1 MKAIYD
7 FLRECGVFYVL
18 TMDDGF
24 PMGRPFGAVMEHE
37 GKLYIST
44 ANSKNVYKQICEN
57 GKVCI
62 VAKEPESRA
71 WIRIKGIAEECR
83 DIELK
88 EKMMETCP
96 ILSKRYPS
104 AECEYFAIFGIK
116 VISAAIH
123 TDAGI
128 EKLI

>member
-1 MKAIYD
+1 MKTVYD

-18 TMDDGF
+18 TVDGDF
-24 PMGRPFGAVMEHE
+24 PTGRPFGAVMEHE

-44 ANSKNVYKQICEN
+44 ANSKDVYKQIIEK

-62 VAKEPESRA
+62 VAKKPESRT

-83 DIELK
+83 NIGMK
-88 EKMMETCP
+88 EKMMEVCP

-104 AECEYFAIFGIK
+104 AECGYFAIFGIE

-123 TDAGI
+123 TDEGI